1 MLWRICLP
9 QVSWYIRCF
18 QAWMRC
24 CLHNRIPQTGYYPA
38 TLQKGFPTRPIL
50 SSGDMRARRIPLT
63 LRRFW
68 FAGWTRPVT
77 VRFGKRYSS
86 LPLPDVRL
94 SAFYCCD
101 RLFPNIGKK
110 DLKKSPS
117 MQRIRRIKGDFS
129 FFLLTLIYLEAFT
142 ASDRYPEAPGVWKME
157 WGRQI
162 FSYVFR
168 WPAAQPPQL
177 PQSPRPAAKPGR
189 HR

>member
-1 MLWRICLP
+1 MDTKRILHQKNHPANRLMLWRICLP

-18 QAWMRC
+18 QARMRC

-50 SSGDMRARRIPLT
+50 SSGDMRARPIPLR

-101 RLFPNIGKK
+101 RLFPNIGKRPQK
-110 DLKKSPS
+110 ISLNAADSPH
-117 MQRIRRIKGDFS
+117 RRR
-129 FFLLTLIYLEAFT
+129 FFLFLAYTDLSGSVYCF
-142 ASDRYPEAPGVWKME
+142 
-157 WGRQI
+157 
-162 FSYVFR
+162 
-168 WPAAQPPQL
+168 
-177 PQSPRPAAKPGR
+177 
-189 HR
+189 